1 MRHYLDLHI
10 HSRFSRATSPALNPI
25 SLSHWAGLKGLS
37 LLGTGDLTHPAW
49 LKELEEHLS
58 LRDDGFY
65 SLNDQPDGPRFVPT
79 GEVSAIYKQDGR
91 TRKIHLVII
100 APDLQ
105 AAGRFS
111 KILGSLGNVESDG
124 RPILG
129 LSAKNI
135 LEVALEA
142 DPEMI
147 VVPAHIWTPWFS
159 LFGAKS
165 GFDHLEECFG
175 DLSSHITA
183 LETGL
188 SSDPAMNR
196 LVSKLDRCVLISSS
210 DAHSPDKLAR
220 EATILTGPLTRAA
233 LVSALRGGP
242 ELGGTVEFFPEE
254 GKYHLDGHLGCGP
267 ALDPEETKALGGLCP
282 TCGKPVT
289 IGVLHRVTE
298 LADRAEAPADRLP
311 DQHLIP
317 LAELLGQVFS
327 QGPKTRRVTESF
339 ERLVHD
345 FGGELNLLLEAPLAD
360 LEEAAGPLL
369 RLAVDRMRRGEIE
382 ASGGYDGQYGTVTA
396 IGPEDRAELSG
407 QGRLFEASPALK
419 RVRRTSPTP
428 PAQAAVYDSDPEP
441 LLAPARLTLNRGDLL
456 LDGLDESQLQ
466 AVTSRAPVLSVQ
478 AGPGSGKTRVLVH
491 RAAWLL
497 REKLAAPEEMLLTTY
512 TRKAAAE
519 LAPRLRAALPFR
531 PESRGVKVSTLH
543 GLAYEFL
550 KKQKPDWDLAPEG
563 ALEDLA
569 QKAAKKAGL
578 KTMAFLNLA
587 GLAKNSAS
595 IRPVETDLPDGAPEG
610 FANAFRYYA
619 NTLKAYRWWDFDD
632 LILEAAPEEDQL
644 FQAVL
649 VDEFQDLSPTQ
660 FSFLKR
666 LSAPGSPD
674 RPSHLT
680 VIGDPDQSIYGFR
693 GARSD
698 DLYRWLEA
706 YPGLERVELTNNYRS
721 TRAIVQTGEALLG
734 ENSQPRRRAARG
746 EVGLRVVRAGLSTPR
761 REAAYVVSRLSAHLG
776 VLKLGLESTTRQDA
790 EVMPGLAL
798 NDIAILFRLR
808 SLSTDLI
815 AALDEAGLPWQ
826 ICGEDPVTAVD
837 HLDFS
842 ADKIN
847 LLTMHAAKGLEFRLV
862 FVIGAEEGLCPYLA
876 PGEEPGPE
884 RLAEEKRLFYVALT
898 RAKDRLYLSKAEQRR
913 LYGQSLP
920 GRPSPFWDLLPAGLC
935 QDISPRLPRL
945 KAKTRATL
953 FDL

>member
-10 HSRFSRATSPALNPI
+10 HSRFSRATSPALNPV
-25 SLSHWAGLKGLS
+25 SLSHWARLKGLS
-37 LLGTGDLTHPAW
+37 LVGTGDLTHPAW
-49 LKELEEHLS
+49 LKELGEHLAPC
-58 LRDDGFY
+58 DDGFY
-65 SLNDQPDGPRFVPT
+65 SLKDQPEGPRFTPT

-100 APDLQ
+100 APDLE

-135 LEVALEA
+135 LEVALTA

-196 LVSKLDRCVLISSS
+196 LVSQLDRCALISSS

-220 EATILTGPLTRAA
+220 EATILAGPLSRAA
-233 LVSALRGGP
+233 LASALRGGP

-267 ALDPEETKALGGLCP
+267 ALSPEETRALGGLCP

-298 LADRAEAPADRLP
+298 LADRAEAPAERLP

-317 LAELLGQVFS
+317 LAELLGQVFG
-327 QGPKTRRVTESF
+327 QGPKSRKVTDSY
-339 ERLVHD
+339 ERLVQD
-345 FGGELNLLLEAPLAD
+345 FSGELNLLLEAPLND
-360 LEEAAGPLL
+360 VEDAAGPLL

-396 IGPEDRAELSG
+396 LRAEDRAELSG
-407 QGRLFEASPALK
+407 QGRLFEASPTLK
-419 RVRRTSPTP
+419 RVKR
-428 PAQAAVYDSDPEP
+428 A
-441 LLAPARLTLNRGDLL
+441 APAVPMPAVFEASEVENSLEPPLLTLNRGDLL
-456 LDGLDESQLQ
+456 LDGLDEAQIQ
-466 AVTSRAPVLSVQ
+466 AVTSRAPALSVK

-497 REKLAAPEEMLLTTY
+497 REELAGPEEMLLTTY

-519 LAPRLRAALPFR
+519 LAPRLAAALPFR
-531 PESRGVKVSTLH
+531 PESRGVRVSTLH
-543 GLAYEFL
+543 GLAYELL
-550 KKQKPDWDLAPEG
+550 KNQKPDWDLAPEG
-563 ALEDLA
+563 ALEDLG

-578 KTMAFLNLA
+578 KTPAFLHLA

-595 IRPVETDLPDGAPEG
+595 FGPVGTDLPPGTPEG
-610 FANAFRYYA
+610 FPNAFRYYA
-619 NTLKAYRWWDFDD
+619 NTLKAHQWWDFDD
-632 LILEAAPEEDQL
+632 LILEAAPENNQL
-644 FQAVL
+644 FRAVL

-666 LSAPGSPD
+666 LLAPSTPD

-693 GARSD
+693 GARCD
-698 DLYRWLEA
+698 ELYRWLKEN
-706 YPGLERVELTNNYRS
+706 PGLETVELSHNYRS
-721 TRAIVQTGEALLG
+721 TKTIVQAGEAVLA
-734 ENSQPRRRAARG
+734 ETTRPRRRAARG
-746 EVGLRVVRAGLSTPR
+746 EVGSRVVRASLSTPR

-776 VLKLGLESTTRQDA
+776 VLKLGLDSTTRQDA
-790 EVMPGLAL
+790 EVLPGLAL

-808 SLSTDLI
+808 SLSADLI
-815 AALDEAGLPWQ
+815 AALDAAGLPWQ
-826 ICGEDPVTAVD
+826 LCGDNPITAVD
-837 HLDFS
+837 HLDFT

-862 FVIGAEEGLCPYLA
+862 FVIGSEEGLCPYLA
-876 PGEEPGPE
+876 PGEVESPE
-884 RLAEEKRLFYVALT
+884 RLAEEKRLFYVAAT
-898 RAKDRLYLSKAEQRR
+898 RAKDRLYLSRAEKRR

-920 GRPSPFWDLLPAGLC
+920 GRPSPFWDSLPPGLC
-935 QDISPRLPRL
+935 QDLSPRLPRSQ
-945 KAKTRATL
+945 AKTLPTL
-953 FDL
+953 FD